1 MLKAGKMS
9 EIADEMLKTQLQ
21 IIVLQDLRWESG
33 KLIEL
38 NINSTIAVI

>member
-1 MLKAGKMS
+1 MTMLKAGKMS

-33 KLIEL
+33 KLIE
-38 NINSTIAVI
+38 N